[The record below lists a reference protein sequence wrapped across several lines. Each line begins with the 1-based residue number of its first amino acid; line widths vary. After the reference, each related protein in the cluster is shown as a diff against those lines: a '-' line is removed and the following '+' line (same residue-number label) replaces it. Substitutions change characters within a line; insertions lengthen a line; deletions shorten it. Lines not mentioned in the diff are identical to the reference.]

1 MQKLKILIAKSSEFL
16 KNLGNQH
23 ASENQKNQFAG
34 TSHSSS
40 HSRPIVQDDDFAN
53 FTISSHSTHHQSE
66 IDQPSEFNSM
76 PVQLYPRPTRSEPQ
90 SQAQW
95 LTYDASLTIQGR
107 TIKKGLTLTY
117 LVNAKKWD
125 IYHRTFVID

>member
-34 TSHSSS
+34 TSNSSS

-66 IDQPSEFNSM
+66 IDQPNEFNSM

-90 SQAQW
+90 SQAQAQAQW
-95 LTYDASLTIQGR
+95 LTYDASLTE
-107 TIKKGLTLTY
+107 
-117 LVNAKKWD
+117 
-125 IYHRTFVID
+125 